1 MTQPNP
7 TGGRLAGQL
16 AVVTGG
22 TRGIG
27 RGIVE
32 RFVREGAHV
41 VTTARSEASGAD
53 LVAAHPDDVTFV
65 VADVAKVADLARLAD
80 AVAALG
86 RPVDVVVACA
96 GGGAP
101 TFVTTSTEEEFDA
114 VMALNVKAGVF
125 TVQKLLPHMRDG
137 ARVVL
142 IGSIAGNEG
151 GVGNLG
157 YSAAKAAVRSLAR
170 SMTNELSPRGIR
182 VNCLSPGPTATEG
195 FERFIDGDE
204 EKRASIVATMPVG
217 HVGSVDE
224 VAAAALFL
232 GTDESSYIAGVE
244 LVIDGG
250 LSQV

>member
-1 MTQPNP
+1 MTASV
-7 TGGRLAGQL
+7 GRLAGQL

-41 VTTARSEASGAD
+41 VVTARSASSGAD
-53 LVAAHPDDVTFV
+53 LLAAHPDQVTFV
-65 VADVAKVADLARLAD
+65 VADVARVPELDDVAD
-80 AVAALG
+80 AVTVLG
-86 RPVDVVVACA
+86 RPVDVVVANA
-96 GGGAP
+96 GGGAR
-101 TFVTTSTEEEFDA
+101 TSVTHSTEEEWDA
-114 VMALNVKAGVF
+114 VMDVNVKAAVF
-125 TVQKLLPHMRDG
+125 TVQKLLPQMADG

-151 GVGNLG
+151 GVGAIAYN
-157 YSAAKAAVRSLAR
+157 AAKAAVRSLAR
-170 SMTNELSPRGIR
+170 SMTAELAPRRIR
-182 VNCLSPGPTATEG
+182 VNCLAPGPTATEG

-204 EKRASIVATMPVG
+204 AKRAAIVASLPVG
-217 HVGSVDE
+217 HVGTVDE
-224 VAAAALFL
+224 VASAALFL
-232 GTDESSYIAGVE
+232 ATDDSSYIAGVE